1 MKNVRV
7 LLVEDDL
14 ITLKVYQRILTQ
26 WGYDI
31 NYANDGYLALQML
44 EDQAY
49 DLLITDNQLPFMNG
63 IELINRVAKRHPS
76 LNIILLSGEEME
88 NRNNLNFTSLIKP
101 IMPEFLRFQIERTLN
116 PQLIKQSA

>member
-26 WGYDI
+26 WGYEI